1 MISRAAAA
9 AGIGGNGAG
18 MERDG
23 QLTGDLAVEDTASLS
38 AKRVSSLIYDL
49 GPAFHLAADKFLE
62 EGVDGSMLR
71 KLGISASDVE
81 DMGVD
86 NLSKMQMRLLL
97 KELKQVCDSPPEAK
111 CRNSIEAETF
121 VGFLGFNAA
130 YFHDKT
136 NRCYCAGCFG
146 PTQPDTI
153 AGVDGG
159 QYVIPR
165 GWHRYGLKVPEARV
179 AELDIFNKWHVSY
192 HGTSNPAL
200 VVSSILREGRFVLP
214 GQKLMD
220 GTTLASGKCAGRQ
233 VDVQ

>member
-1 MISRAAAA
+1 MT
-9 AGIGGNGAG
+9 
-18 MERDG
+18 
-23 QLTGDLAVEDTASLS
+23 LTGDLAVEDTASLMS

-49 GPAFHLAADKFLE
+49 GPEFHLAAETFLK
-62 EGVDGSMLR
+62 EGVNGSILR

-81 DMGVD
+81 EMGVN

-97 KELKQVCDSPPEAK
+97 KELNEVCDSTPEAK
-111 CRNSIEAETF
+111 CRNSTEAETF
-121 VGFLGFNAA
+121 VGWLGFNAA

-136 NRCYCAGCFG
+136 DRCYCAGCYEAA
-146 PTQPDTI
+146 QPDTI
-153 AGVDGG
+153 TGVDGRK
-159 QYVIPR
+159 YVIPR
-165 GWHRYGLKVPEARV
+165 GWFRCGLKVPEGRV

-233 VDVQ
+233 VYVQ